1 MTGGGTGTPLGSR
14 RNRFREFWFRVYQK
28 SAEDNVFFMA
38 GAISYNLLIA
48 VVPLFLLVVGLW
60 GYVLRAR
67 YGDPSE
73 VIVRLL
79 ENYIPAVGGN
89 IDLMA
94 EMGSAINGLVAGRA
108 GYSVI
113 GSLLFI
119 WLATRLVSTLRS
131 ALREVFDI
139 AADRGILRGK
149 LFDVQ
154 VVVIGGV
161 LLLLNVVITVVLQSL
176 GGWGA
181 GLIGVAEDFLGTTQ
195 RWLAVLLA
203 FTSIWALFAL
213 IYWYVPAR
221 RIQWRTAW
229 LAATVMAVSY
239 EVMKWGFGWYAT
251 SVADYR
257 STYGNLTTLVV
268 LFFWI
273 YYASV
278 VFILSGEIAQVYT
291 MRKARKV
298 QIQTALGGSA

>member
-1 MTGGGTGTPLGSR
+1 M
-14 RNRFREFWFRVYQK
+14 YQK

-79 ENYIPAVGGN
+79 ENYIPAVGGD

-108 GYSVI
+108 GYSVV

-154 VVVIGGV
+154 VVVIGGL

-195 RWLAVLLA
+195 RWLAVVLA

-298 QIQTALGGSA
+298 QLQSALGGSA

>member
-195 RWLAVLLA
+195 RWLAVVLA

-213 IYWYVPAR
+213 IYWYVLAR
-221 RIQWRTAW
+221 RIQWRRAW

-239 EVMKWGFGWYAT
+239 E
-251 SVADYR
+251 
-257 STYGNLTTLVV
+257 
-268 LFFWI
+268 
-273 YYASV
+273 
-278 VFILSGEIAQVYT
+278 
-291 MRKARKV
+291 
-298 QIQTALGGSA
+298 

>member
-1 MTGGGTGTPLGSR
+1 M
-14 RNRFREFWFRVYQK
+14 YQK

-79 ENYIPAVGGN
+79 ENYIPAVGGD

-108 GYSVI
+108 GYSVV

-139 AADRGILRGK
+139 ATDRGILRGK
-149 LFDVQ
+149 LFDAQ
-154 VVVIGGV
+154 VVVIGGI
-161 LLLLNVVITVVLQSL
+161 LLLLNVLITVVLQSL

-181 GLIGVAEDFLGTTQ
+181 GLIGVTEGFLGTTQ

-203 FTSIWALFAL
+203 FSSIWALFAL

-298 QIQTALGGSA
+298 QLQTALGGSA

>member
-73 VIVRLL
+73 VIVRLM
-79 ENYIPAVGGN
+79 ENYIPAVGGD

-108 GYSVI
+108 GYSVV

-154 VVVIGGV
+154 VVVMGGV

-239 EVMKWGFGWYAT
+239 EVMKWCFGWYAT

-291 MRKARKV
+291 MRKARRV

>member
-1 MTGGGTGTPLGSR
+1 M
-14 RNRFREFWFRVYQK
+14 YQK

-79 ENYIPAVGGN
+79 ENYIPAVGGD

-108 GYSVI
+108 GYSVV

-195 RWLAVLLA
+195 RWLAVVLA

-213 IYWYVPAR
+213 IYWYVLAR
-221 RIQWRTAW
+221 RIQWRRAW

-239 EVMKWGFGWYAT
+239 E
-251 SVADYR
+251 
-257 STYGNLTTLVV
+257 
-268 LFFWI
+268 
-273 YYASV
+273 
-278 VFILSGEIAQVYT
+278 
-291 MRKARKV
+291 
-298 QIQTALGGSA
+298 

>member
-1 MTGGGTGTPLGSR
+1 M
-14 RNRFREFWFRVYQK
+14 YQK

-79 ENYIPAVGGN
+79 ENYIPVVGGD

-108 GYSVI
+108 GYSVV

-139 AADRGILRGK
+139 ATDRGILRGK
-149 LFDVQ
+149 IFDAQ
-154 VVVIGGV
+154 VVVIGGI

-181 GLIGVAEDFLGTTQ
+181 GLIGVTEDFLGTTQ

-203 FTSIWALFAL
+203 FASIWALFAL

-278 VFILSGEIAQVYT
+278 VFVLSGEIAQVYT

-298 QIQTALGGSA
+298 QLQTALGGSA

>member
-1 MTGGGTGTPLGSR
+1 
-14 RNRFREFWFRVYQK
+14 
-28 SAEDNVFFMA
+28 MA
-38 GAISYNLLIA
+38 GAISYNLVMA

-73 VIVRLL
+73 VIARLL
-79 ENYIPAVGGN
+79 ENYIPAVGGD

-94 EMGSAINGLVAGRA
+94 ELTSAINGLVAGRA
-108 GYSVI
+108 GYSLV

-119 WLATRLVSTLRS
+119 WLATRLVSTLRT

-139 AADRGILRGK
+139 SEDRGILKGK
-149 LFDVQ
+149 IFDVQ
-154 VVVIGGV
+154 FVVIGGV

-181 GLIGVAEDFLGTTQ
+181 ELIGIPEDFLGTTQ
-195 RWLAVLLA
+195 KWFAGFLA
-203 FTSIWALFAL
+203 FMSAWALFAL
-213 IYWYVPAR
+213 VYRYVPAR
-221 RIQWRTAW
+221 RRIKWKTAL
-229 LAATVMAVSY
+229 LAATVMGLTY
-239 EVMKWGFGWYAT
+239 ELMMRGFGWYA
-251 SVADYR
+251 SEVANYR

-278 VFILSGEIAQVYT
+278 VFIVSGEIAQVYT

-298 QIQTALGGSA
+298 QIQTALGGST

>member
-1 MTGGGTGTPLGSR
+1 MTGLGTGTPLGSR
-14 RNRFREFWFRVYQK
+14 RNRFREFWHRVYQK

-73 VIVRLL
+73 AIVRLL
-79 ENYIPAVGGN
+79 ENYIPTVGGD
-89 IDLMA
+89 IDLVA
-94 EMGSAINGLVAGRA
+94 ELSSVVNGLVASRA
-108 GYSVI
+108 GYTLF

-139 AADRGILRGK
+139 AADRGILKGK

-154 VVVIGGV
+154 FVVIGGI

-181 GLIGVAEDFLGTTQ
+181 ELIGVPEDFLGTTLT
-195 RWLAVLLA
+195 WLAALLA
-203 FTSIWALFAL
+203 FTSIWTLFAL

-229 LAATVMAVSY
+229 LAATVMALSY

-251 SVADYR
+251 SVANYR

-298 QIQTALGGSA
+298 QLQTALGGST

>member
-119 WLATRLVSTLRS
+119 WLATRLVSALRS

>member
-1 MTGGGTGTPLGSR
+1 M
-14 RNRFREFWFRVYQK
+14 YQK

-79 ENYIPAVGGN
+79 ENYIPAVGGD

-108 GYSVI
+108 GYSVV

-149 LFDVQ
+149 IFCP
-154 VVVIGGV
+154 
-161 LLLLNVVITVVLQSL
+161 
-176 GGWGA
+176 
-181 GLIGVAEDFLGTTQ
+181 Q
-195 RWLAVLLA
+195 R
-203 FTSIWALFAL
+203 F
-213 IYWYVPAR
+213 
-221 RIQWRTAW
+221 
-229 LAATVMAVSY
+229 
-239 EVMKWGFGWYAT
+239 
-251 SVADYR
+251 
-257 STYGNLTTLVV
+257 
-268 LFFWI
+268 
-273 YYASV
+273 
-278 VFILSGEIAQVYT
+278 
-291 MRKARKV
+291 
-298 QIQTALGGSA
+298 

>member
-60 GYVLRAR
+60 GYVVRAR

-79 ENYIPAVGGN
+79 ENYIPAVGGD

-108 GYSVI
+108 GYSVV

-139 AADRGILRGK
+139 ATDRGILRGK
-149 LFDVQ
+149 LFDAQ
-154 VVVIGGV
+154 VVVIGGI

-181 GLIGVAEDFLGTTQ
+181 GLIGVTEGFLGTTQ

-203 FTSIWALFAL
+203 FASIWALFAL

-298 QIQTALGGSA
+298 QLQTALGGSA

>member
-1 MTGGGTGTPLGSR
+1 M
-14 RNRFREFWFRVYQK
+14 YQK

-67 YGDPSE
+67 YGNPSE

>member
-1 MTGGGTGTPLGSR
+1 MTGGGAGTPLGSR

-28 SAEDNVFFMA
+28 STEDNVFFMA

-67 YGDPSE
+67 YGNPSE
-73 VIVRLL
+73 VVVRLL
-79 ENYIPAVGGN
+79 ENYIPAVGGD

-108 GYSVI
+108 GYSVV

-161 LLLLNVVITVVLQSL
+161 LLLLNVVITLVLQSL

-278 VFILSGEIAQVYT
+278 VFVLSGEIAQVYT

>member
-1 MTGGGTGTPLGSR
+1 M
-14 RNRFREFWFRVYQK
+14 YQK

-67 YGDPSE
+67 YGNPSE
-73 VIVRLL
+73 VVVRLL
-79 ENYIPAVGGN
+79 ENYIPAVGGD

-108 GYSVI
+108 GYSVV

-195 RWLAVLLA
+195 RWLAVVLA